1 MVNRMFNLI
10 KEETCEIGY
19 GTKARW
25 LTNTIDVINEIKS
38 APIERGSAA
47 INFINTAMYNKISLQ
62 EFLLQKIRQYL
73 HSKQI
78 MNFKISDFYD
88 YLEKN
93 DFFEEDEEEIKK
105 SIINMILNEII
116 VTTVKY

>member
-1 MVNRMFNLI
+1 MIDKIFEMVK
-10 KEETCEIGY
+10 KETYEIGY
-19 GTKARW
+19 GPSAKW
-25 LTNTIDVINEIKS
+25 LTNTVDIVNEIKS
-38 APIERGSAA
+38 GPIERGNAA
-47 INFINTAMYNKISLQ
+47 INFINTAMYNKLTLQ

-78 MNFKISDFYD
+78 MNFKITEFYD
-88 YLEKN
+88 YLKEN
-93 DFFEEDEEEIKK
+93 NFYEESEEEIKK

>member
-19 GTKARW
+19 GTSTKW
-25 LTNTIDVINEIKS
+25 LTNTVEIVNEIKS

-47 INFINTAMYNKISLQ
+47 INFINTAMYNKLSLQ

-73 HSKQI
+73 HSNNK
-78 MNFKISDFYD
+78 MYFKISEFYD

-116 VTTVKY
+116 VITVKY